1 MPMDKFTKET
11 DFIKEENCWSL
22 LEQVARQGA
31 QKMLQLA
38 LENEVEEFIAKHSN
52 LTGENGK
59 KVMAKN
65 GHMPQREIVTGMGPL
80 PIKQPRIDDR
90 NLNKYCVERFTSN
103 ILPRYLRRMPSID
116 NLIPVLYLK
125 GISTNDFPTALSAIL
140 GQGAAGLS
148 ATNIVRLKSC
158 WEEDYH
164 KWKSRDL
171 SHKNYVYFWVDG
183 IYFNVRLDDTRSCIL
198 VIMGADKHGNKEL
211 VAVCDGYR
219 ESKIAWKEMLLDLKQ
234 RGLSFAPKLSVG
246 DGSLGFWAAID
257 EVFPETKRQRC
268 WVHKTANV
276 LDRMPKSIQSK
287 AKSMIH
293 EMYMAAT
300 KQSALK
306 AYDHFIESFEP
317 KYPKAV
323 ECLRKDKESLFAF
336 YDFPA
341 THWIHIRTTNPIEST
356 FATVR
361 LRTTKTKGCGSR
373 SATLSMVFKLTMEA
387 AKTWKKLK
395 GHQLIL
401 LVLENKK
408 FVDGELVEEV
418 AA

>member
-1 MPMDKFTKET
+1 MNNSTKESG
-11 DFIKEENCWSL
+11 FNKEENTWSL

-38 LENEVEEFIAKHSN
+38 LENEVEEFILKHSN
-52 LTGENGK
+52 LKNENGN
-59 KVMAKN
+59 KVVTKN
-65 GHMPQREIVTGMGPL
+65 GYMPRREILTGMGPL

-90 NLNKYCVERFTSN
+90 NLKGYLLDRFTSN
-103 ILPRYLRRMPSID
+103 ILPRYLKRIPSIN
-116 NLIPVLYLK
+116 NLVPVLYLK

-140 GQGAAGLS
+140 GEGAAGLS
-148 ATNIVRLKSC
+148 STNIVRLKNC
-158 WEEDYH
+158 WEKDYIE
-164 KWKSRDL
+164 WKSRDL

-183 IYFNVRLDDTRSCIL
+183 IYFNVRLEDDRSCIL
-198 VIMGADKHGNKEL
+198 VIIGADKNGNKEL
-211 VAVCDGYR
+211 IAVNDGFR
-219 ESKIAWKEMLLDLKQ
+219 ESKLSWKEMLLDLKQ
-234 RGLSFAPKLSVG
+234 RGLALPPRLATG
-246 DGSLGFWAAID
+246 DGSLGFWGALS

-268 WVHKTANV
+268 WVHKTANI
-276 LDRMPKSIQSK
+276 LDKMPKSIRSK
-287 AKSMIH
+287 AKSMIY

-300 KQSALK
+300 KEDALK
-306 AYDHFIESFEP
+306 AYDYFIKVFES

-323 ECLRKDKESLFAF
+323 ECLKKDKEDLFTF

-341 THWIHIRTTNPIEST
+341 IHWIHIRTTNPIEST

-373 SATLSMVFKLTMEA
+373 IATLTMVFKLTMEA
-387 AKTWKKLK
+387 SKTWKKLK
-395 GHQLIL
+395 GHKLIL

-408 FVDGELVEEV
+408 FIDGELAEEV

>member
-1 MPMDKFTKET
+1 MDKCTKET
-11 DFIKEENCWSL
+11 SFIKEESSWSV

-38 LENEVEEFIAKHSN
+38 LENEVEEFILKHSN
-52 LTGENGK
+52 LKDENGK
-59 KVMAKN
+59 KVVTKN
-65 GHMPQREIVTGMGPL
+65 GYMRQREIVTGMGPL

-90 NLNKYCVERFTSN
+90 GLSGYLGQRFTSN

-125 GISTNDFPTALSAIL
+125 GISTNDFPSALSAIL
-140 GQGAAGLS
+140 GEGAAGLS
-148 ATNIVRLKSC
+148 ATNIVRLKES
-158 WEEDYH
+158 WQKDYLN
-164 KWKSRDL
+164 WKSRDL

-183 IYFNVRLDDTRSCIL
+183 IYFNVRLDDARSCIL

-219 ESKIAWKEMLLDLKQ
+219 ESKIAWIEMLLDLKQ
-234 RGLSFAPKLSVG
+234 RGLSFAPKLAIG
-246 DGSLGFWAAID
+246 DGSLGFWAALA
-257 EVFPETKRQRC
+257 EVFPETKIQRC
-268 WVHKTANV
+268 WVHKTANI
-276 LDRMPKSIQSK
+276 LDKMPKSIQPK

-300 KQSALK
+300 KESALK
-306 AYDHFIESFEP
+306 AYDHFINTFEP

-323 ECLRKDKESLFAF
+323 ECLRKDRQDLFTF

-373 SATLSMVFKLTMEA
+373 IATLSMVFKLTMEA

-408 FVDGELVEEV
+408 FVDGELAEEV